1 MRITEINN
9 KSLSNDLIGDIR
21 SLIEIAR
28 HNMAVTV
35 NAGLAILYWQIGN
48 RIRQDILKEKRARY
62 GEEVLPT
69 LSAKFLPEFGNGFG
83 IRNLSRMIR
92 FAEVFPEGK
101 IVSTL
106 PRQLSWSHFVEI
118 IPLKGDIQ
126 RDFYAEMCRVE
137 RWSVRTGGFCR
148 SPDSKE
154 LMDINV

>member
-9 KSLSNDLIGDIR
+9 VSLSSDLIGDIR
-21 SLIEIAR
+21 SLIETAR
-28 HNMAVTV
+28 HNVAVTI
-35 NAGLAILYWQIGN
+35 NAGLTILYWQIGN

-62 GEEVLPT
+62 GEEILPT
-69 LSAKFLPEFGNGFG
+69 LSAKLVPEFGNGFG

-92 FAEVFPEGK
+92 FAEIFPEGK
-101 IVSTL
+101 IVVTL

-118 IPLKGDIQ
+118 IPLKDDLQ
-126 RDFYAEMCRVE
+126 RDFYTEMCRVE

-148 SPDSKE
+148 SPDSKG